1 MIRKKSGKNFIFH
14 SNLSINP
21 NKIKGFPTYYQNI
34 LIKWEKFFSS
44 LPSLPSSV
52 ASQCLW
58 HNKYIK
64 IDDKT
69 IFTSSL
75 SAKGINFVGQLFQ
88 SNQQIKKW
96 DELKIEFDL
105 IEKEKFLIV
114 QITHALPI
122 SWKEILQNYTENINN
137 LVFQDHHLIKK
148 HQILSLNK
156 LNSATLCEILI
167 DTNIIKPTS
176 QTYFENLFSN
186 FKPDWKSIYLLPRR
200 VTLDTNFRMF
210 QYKLL
215 NNVLYLNNM
224 LHRFKKV
231 DSPLCS
237 YCNEEE
243 ETPLHLFHSCL
254 KTKQLWNRLRQYFS
268 QFINIP
274 LSTPQSS
281 ILGIFDNNQHSGLIN
296 HLLLIFKFYIY
307 STRNT
312 KQLNFNN
319 LMITIKKIK
328 EIEKELTSSNK
339 LTLLKKWHPIDHMI
353 D

>member
-1 MIRKKSGKNFIFH
+1 M
-14 SNLSINP
+14 
-21 NKIKGFPTYYQNI
+21 
-34 LIKWEKFFSS
+34 
-44 LPSLPSSV
+44 
-52 ASQCLW
+52 
-58 HNKYIK
+58 
-64 IDDKT
+64 
-69 IFTSSL
+69 
-75 SAKGINFVGQLFQ
+75 
-88 SNQQIKKW
+88 
-96 DELKIEFDL
+96 
-105 IEKEKFLIV
+105 
-114 QITHALPI
+114 
-122 SWKEILQNYTENINN
+122 
-137 LVFQDHHLIKK
+137 
-148 HQILSLNK
+148 NK
-156 LNSATLCEILI
+156 LNSATLYEILI
-167 DTNIIKPTS
+167 GANNIKSTL

-200 VTLDTNFRMF
+200 VTLDANLRMF

-215 NNVLYLNNM
+215 NNVSYLNDM
-224 LHRFKKV
+224 LFRFKKV

-254 KTKQLWNRLRQYFS
+254 KIKQLWNRLRQCFS

-281 ILGIFDNNQHSGLIN
+281 ILGIFDNNQHSELIN

-328 EIEKELTSSNK
+328 ETVKELTSSNK
-339 LTLLKKWHPIDHMI
+339 LKLLKKWHPIDHI
-353 D
+353 IE

>member
-1 MIRKKSGKNFIFH
+1 MLN
-14 SNLSINP
+14 
-21 NKIKGFPTYYQNI
+21 YYQDI
-34 LIKWEKFFSS
+34 LIKCGKGFSS

-69 IFTSSL
+69 IFSSSL

-88 SNQQIKKW
+88 NNQQIKKW
-96 DELKIEFDL
+96 DELKTEFDL

-122 SWKEILQNYTENINN
+122 SWKEILRNYTESINN
-137 LVFQDHHLIKK
+137 LVIQDHHLIKK
-148 HQILSLNK
+148 HQMLSLNK
-156 LNSATLCEILI
+156 LNSATLYEILI
-167 DTNIIKPTS
+167 DANNIKPTS

-200 VTLDTNFRMF
+200 VTLDANLRMF

-224 LHRFKKV
+224 LFRFKKV

-243 ETPLHLFHSCL
+243 EILFHLFHSCL
-254 KTKQLWNRLRQYFS
+254 KTKLLNKLRQYFS

-274 LSTPQSS
+274 YSTPQSS
-281 ILGIFDNNQHSGLIN
+281 ILGIFDNNQHSEL
-296 HLLLIFKFYIY
+296 FRFYIY

-312 KQLNFNN
+312 KQLIFDN
-319 LMITIKKIK
+319 LMITIKKIR
-328 EIEKELTSSNK
+328 
-339 LTLLKKWHPIDHMI
+339 D
-353 D
+353 